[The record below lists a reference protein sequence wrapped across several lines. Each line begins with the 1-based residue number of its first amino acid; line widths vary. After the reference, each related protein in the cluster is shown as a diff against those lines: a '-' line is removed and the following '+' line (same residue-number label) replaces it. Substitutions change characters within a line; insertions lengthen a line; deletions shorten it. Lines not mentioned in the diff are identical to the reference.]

1 MDDLNQEPGGIDV
14 NSIVSAA
21 TGQPFVQFSASQL
34 QWQMT
39 PSEARAWAQVIVE
52 AAEAADQDAFLM
64 DWLVTRI
71 EVERGHAAQIL
82 LEYREFRER
91 KRGREPE
98 SI

>member
-1 MDDLNQEPGGIDV
+1 MPEEEKGGIDV
-14 NSIVSAA
+14 NSIVSAS
-21 TGQPFVQFSASQL
+21 TGQPWVQFSATQQ

-39 PSEARAWAQVIVE
+39 PDEARTWAQVIVE

-64 DWLVTRI
+64 DWLVTKLD
-71 EVERGHAAQIL
+71 VERGQAAQIL
-82 LEYREFRER
+82 VEYREFRER